1 MKTSKVSAH
10 DKKRKIMKRL
20 LLASLL
26 TTLLL
31 PAFCSCSRQ
40 SAGGSVSE
48 PPEQIVPSRSIARIN
63 GNGLSELKY
72 KMPSERYI
80 PNISDY
86 YNSNDILDY
95 EVNSQIWRETDK
107 SDSRTFSKDCD
118 GILLTVTTDK
128 SDYTA
133 DEPIRIRACLK
144 NNTESDIC
152 LFYGEYPIRYPIS
165 FGTEAPSLNEKY
177 LLEKGDGLICTECAE
192 ARLLVAPGAELDDYI
207 TYTTYSAWSYGG
219 KALAEEGVYNGCFS
233 IGIDPDPNV
242 YDNEVVYKIDFT
254 VKLI

>member
-1 MKTSKVSAH
+1 
-10 DKKRKIMKRL
+10 MKRIIMSVPL
-20 LLASLL
+20 IFSLL
-26 TTLLL
+26 FL
-31 PAFCSCSRQ
+31 CSCSPQ
-40 SAGGSVSE
+40 SAAQNTVDSVSE
-48 PPEQIVPSRSIARIN
+48 SAEQIISDYSIARIN

-72 KMPSERYI
+72 TKPSERYI

-107 SDSRTFSKDCD
+107 SDSRTFSKDYD

-128 SDYTA
+128 SEYTA
-133 DEPIRIRACLK
+133 DEPIRIKACLK
-144 NNTESDIC
+144 NNTKSDIC

-192 ARLLVAPGAELDDYI
+192 ARLLVAPGVKLDDYI
-207 TYTTYSAWSYGG
+207 TYTTYSAWNYGG
-219 KALAEEGVYNGCFS
+219 KALAEDGVYNGYFS
-233 IGIDPDPNV
+233 IGVDPDPNV
-242 YDNEVVYKIDFT
+242 YNDEKEYKIDFT